1 MIGRSLIV
9 AATLIATATAAVA
22 QSPGEM
28 PRIGYLET
36 DITEQSVEA
45 LRSGLSDL
53 GYVENRTIAIERL
66 SAAGRIERL
75 PALAAELVS
84 HQPKVI
90 VAASPMAAL
99 AAKAATTTI
108 PIVMT
113 NVSDPVELGLVAS
126 LARPGGN
133 VTGMS
138 SMATGLSGKR
148 LDLLRD
154 LLPGVSRVGIVWEGG
169 GMIAP
174 RIAYQEL
181 EAAAP
186 SLNLAL
192 ESFEMAGTEDIDAAF
207 KAAGERTRAAVVLN
221 SALVVRHR
229 EAVVAAALRHKVA
242 AIFYDADY
250 TAAGG
255 LISYGARYSELHRR
269 AATYVDKILKGA
281 KPADLPVERPTKF
294 ELVVNLK
301 TAKAI
306 GIAIPQSILLRAD
319 EVIE

>member
-1 MIGRSLIV
+1 M
-9 AATLIATATAAVA
+9 A
-22 QSPGEM
+22 QSGEM

-36 DITEQSVEA
+36 NITEESVEA

-53 GYVENRTIAIERL
+53 GYLENRTHVIEFR
-66 SAAGRIERL
+66 SAGGRIERL

-84 HQPKVI
+84 HRPKVI

-148 LDLLRD
+148 LELLRD
-154 LLPGVSRVGIVWEGG
+154 LLPGLARVGVVWES
-169 GMIAP
+169 GMTAP

-192 ESFEMAGTEDIDAAF
+192 ESFAMSGSEDIDRAF
-207 KAAGERTRAAVVLN
+207 KAVGERTKSAVVLN
-221 SALVVRHR
+221 SALVVRQR
-229 EAVVAAALRHKVA
+229 EAVVAAALRYKVA

-250 TAAGG
+250 TVAGG
-255 LISYGARYSELHRR
+255 LMSYGARYSDLHRR

-294 ELVVNLK
+294 ELAVNLK
-301 TAKAI
+301 TARAL
-306 GIAIPQSILLRAD
+306 GITVPPSILLRAD